1 MKPASTFE
9 SAIGWLSILTLLNE
23 GSVTNS
29 RRVKAMET
37 VQNTTQTPSTQG
49 IPASTPQ
56 SKPAATGG
64 EFDQTLKAFI
74 APNEG
79 NKVSEEELFSAL
91 VQERIKK
98 TQGDG
103 ALGEFTTVL
112 NSCKSRM
119 RKADG
124 YVPVEEATKQALIEF
139 KEAKKI
145 SQEEVDKIYSESF
158 AAAQLDEN
166 KEALFD
172 GRGGANDPTIA
183 VASMEQALLLS
194 RAKIESF
201 DSGTAKADIRSISE
215 AATGKAVGT
224 AGSEAVTGTD
234 AGFLFKPTSESD
246 GKLVVLL
253 PARLTGL
260 VSGLSLIGPDGQ
272 VLESGRYR
280 GVGNGGRE
288 HFRFSKP
295 GGQYPNGS
303 TVQAKLVTGEIVRY
317 LISNTSQRT
326 ENTAA
331 TGEGDATRSS
341 TGPSSTSGTNPP
353 SSSKTNASL

>member
-1 MKPASTFE
+1 
-9 SAIGWLSILTLLNE
+9 
-23 GSVTNS
+23 
-29 RRVKAMET
+29 MET

-49 IPASTPQ
+49 VPSATPQ
-56 SKPAATGG
+56 TKPSPTGG

-74 APNEG
+74 SPGEG

-98 TQGDG
+98 TH
-103 ALGEFTTVL
+103 GEGGLSEFSTML

-119 RKADG
+119 KKADG

-139 KEAKKI
+139 RDAKKL
-145 SQEEVDKIYSESF
+145 SQEETDKIYSESF
-158 AAAQLDEN
+158 AAAQLDDN
-166 KEALFD
+166 KDVLFD

-183 VASMEQALLLS
+183 VATMEQALLLS

-201 DSGTAKADIRSISE
+201 DDGTSKADIRSVSE
-215 AATGKAVGT
+215 AATGRAVAT
-224 AGSEAVTGTD
+224 AGSEAATGAE
-234 AGFLFKPTSESD
+234 AGFLFKPVSESD

-253 PARLTGL
+253 PSRLTGL
-260 VSGLSLIGPDGQ
+260 VSGVSLVGPDGQ
-272 VLESGRYR
+272 VIESGRYR

-295 GGQYPNGS
+295 GGQYGNGS
-303 TVQAKLVTGEIVRY
+303 TVQATLITGEIVRY

-326 ENTAA
+326 ENISAS
-331 TGEGDATRSS
+331 GGSS
-341 TGPSSTSGTNPP
+341 SQSSNSSTSG
-353 SSSKTNASL
+353 SSNSAKNSNTGISL

>member
-1 MKPASTFE
+1 
-9 SAIGWLSILTLLNE
+9 
-23 GSVTNS
+23 
-29 RRVKAMET
+29 MET
-37 VQNTTQTPSTQG
+37 VQNTTQTPSTQA
-49 IPASTPQ
+49 IPTSTPQ

-98 TQGDG
+98 AQGDG
-103 ALGEFTTVL
+103 ALGEFTTAL
-112 NSCKSRM
+112 DSCKSRM

-124 YVPVEEATKQALIEF
+124 YVPIEEATKQALIEF
-139 KEAKKI
+139 REAKKI
-145 SQEEVDKIYSESF
+145 SQEEADKIYSESF

-183 VASMEQALLLS
+183 VATMEQALLLS

-201 DSGTAKADIRSISE
+201 DSGAAKAEIRSVSE
-215 AATGKAVGT
+215 AATGKAVAT
-224 AGSEAVTGTD
+224 AGSEAVTGAD

-246 GKLVVLL
+246 GNLVVLL
-253 PARLTGL
+253 PSRLTGL
-260 VSGLSLIGPDGQ
+260 VSGLSIVGPDGQ
-272 VLESGRYR
+272 VTESGRYR
-280 GVGNGGRE
+280 GIGNGGRE

-295 GGQYPNGS
+295 GGQYANGS
-303 TVQAKLVTGEIVRY
+303 TVQAKLITGEIVRY

-331 TGEGDATRSS
+331 TGGDSTRSS
-341 TGPSSTSGTNPP
+341 TGSSATSGTKNPT
-353 SSSKTNASL
+353 SSNTNASL

>member
-1 MKPASTFE
+1 
-9 SAIGWLSILTLLNE
+9 
-23 GSVTNS
+23 
-29 RRVKAMET
+29 MET

-49 IPASTPQ
+49 IPASTPP
-56 SKPAATGG
+56 SKTAAPGG

-74 APNEG
+74 APGEG

-98 TQGDG
+98 TKGDS
-103 ALGEFTTVL
+103 ALGEFTTIL
-112 NSCKSRM
+112 NNCKSRM

-139 KEAKKI
+139 REAKKL
-145 SQEEVDKIYSESF
+145 SQEETDKIYSESF

-183 VASMEQALLLS
+183 VATMEQALLLS
-194 RAKIESF
+194 GAKIGSF
-201 DSGTAKADIRSISE
+201 DSGATQADIRSISE
-215 AATGKAVGT
+215 AATGKAVST
-224 AGSEAVTGTD
+224 TGSEAATGAD
-234 AGFLFKPTSESD
+234 AGFLFKPISESD

-260 VSGLSLIGPDGQ
+260 VSGLSIVGPDGQ
-272 VLESGRYR
+272 VTESGRYR

-295 GGQYPNGS
+295 GGQYANGS
-303 TVQAKLVTGEIVRY
+303 TVQAKLITGEIVRY

-326 ENTAA
+326 ENIAA
-331 TGEGDATRSS
+331 TAGDSARSNA
-341 TGPSSTSGTNPP
+341 GSSSGSGTS
-353 SSSKTNASL
+353 SSSKTSTSL